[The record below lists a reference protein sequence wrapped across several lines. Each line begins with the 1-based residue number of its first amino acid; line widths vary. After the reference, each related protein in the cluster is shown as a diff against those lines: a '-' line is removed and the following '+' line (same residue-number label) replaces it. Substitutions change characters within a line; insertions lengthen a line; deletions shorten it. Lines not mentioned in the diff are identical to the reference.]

1 MNKYIKKEIITSL
14 YRIEDGLEEI
24 EYISVKLN
32 DLYIDYNIARIE
44 DNYGKMADT
53 LREIKVNQCK
63 LRICI
68 FNTIRSKDDIRK
80 IL

>member
-1 MNKYIKKEIITSL
+1 MNKDIRQDIITSL

-24 EYISVKLN
+24 EYISGKLN
-32 DLYIDYNIARIE
+32 ELYIDYNIARIE

-68 FNTIRSKDDIRK
+68 LSTTRSTDDIRK